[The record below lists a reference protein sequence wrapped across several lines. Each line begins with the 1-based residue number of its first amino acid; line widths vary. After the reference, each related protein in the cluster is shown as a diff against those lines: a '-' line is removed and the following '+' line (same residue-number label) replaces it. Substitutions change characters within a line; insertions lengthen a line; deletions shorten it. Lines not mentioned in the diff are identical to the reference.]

1 MKIVDVSTTVLLN
14 PGIEPVQYG
23 TSPKRPS
30 VVSEVGRLFVHI
42 KTDGGFEGLGVGQAS
57 PGVREVIS
65 NALRPLLIDADP
77 MDIRQLWDDMFWLS
91 RQFGSGGIGALAISA
106 VDIGLWDLKAKALGL
121 PLYKLIGAVRDSVPV
136 YGSGG
141 GTHLTKDEL
150 VAEAAGY
157 VERGIPRVKI
167 KVGKDFGRAE
177 KEDIERVTAVR
188 DAVGYD
194 VALYVDANSAY
205 HPKQAIYL
213 AKEFEQSQVGWFEEP
228 VLTEDVE
235 GLARIVGATSIQIAT
250 GEQEYSVHGFRGLL
264 SAAAV
269 DIVQPDVFRVGG
281 VTAWL
286 RIAEL
291 AETFNRPVAP
301 HLAPLVHL
309 HLACTIPNLKSL
321 EYRDIDMEADR
332 GWYHDVPQLN
342 GGTWSP
348 FPDRLG
354 LGLELDPY
362 AVERW
367 AV

>member
-1 MKIVDVSTTVLLN
+1 M
-14 PGIEPVQYG
+14 
-23 TSPKRPS
+23 
-30 VVSEVGRLFVHI
+30 
-42 KTDGGFEGLGVGQAS
+42 
-57 PGVREVIS
+57 
-65 NALRPLLIDADP
+65 
-77 MDIRQLWDDMFWLS
+77 
-91 RQFGSGGIGALAISA
+91 
-106 VDIGLWDLKAKALGL
+106 
-121 PLYKLIGAVRDSVPV
+121 PV

-269 DIVQPDVFRVGG
+269 D
-281 VTAWL
+281 
-286 RIAEL
+286 
-291 AETFNRPVAP
+291 NRPAGRVPGRRGDRVA
-301 HLAPLVHL
+301 
-309 HLACTIPNLKSL
+309 
-321 EYRDIDMEADR
+321 EDR
-332 GWYHDVPQLN
+332 GA
-342 GGTWSP
+342 
-348 FPDRLG
+348 R
-354 LGLELDPY
+354 
-362 AVERW
+362 
-367 AV
+367 